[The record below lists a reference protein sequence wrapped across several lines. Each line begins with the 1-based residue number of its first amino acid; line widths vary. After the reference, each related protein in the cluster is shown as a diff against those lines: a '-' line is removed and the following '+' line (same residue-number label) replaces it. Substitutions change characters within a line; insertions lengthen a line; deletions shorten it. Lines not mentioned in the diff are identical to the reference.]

1 VIVIGLLGALS
12 AFALP
17 HAGSAANPKLVATVN
32 DNFTITLTD
41 AAGTAVTTLPAGTY
55 DVEVHD
61 NSAFHSFHLT
71 GPGGV
76 DKATTVPGTG
86 TTTWTVT
93 LVAGSYHFQCDAHP
107 ATMNGDFTVTSAGS
121 TGTQTT
127 GTTPPPAPTTTAPAP
142 PPPPPAPPATTTNG
156 QTTTSAETSTSAPTM
171 AARPPTCKVPRVLG
185 RTLAGARR
193 LIAAAL
199 CRIRRLTYAY
209 SKRVP
214 RQHVLAQH
222 PSAGARVA
230 RGTPVDLVVS
240 RGSPPRVVPR
250 ARFGR

>member
-17 HAGSAANPKLVATVN
+17 HAGSAANPKLVGTVN

-41 AAGTAVTTLPAGTY
+41 TAGTAVTTLPAGTY

-61 NSAFHSFHLT
+61 NSAFHSFHLS

-76 DKATTVPGTG
+76 DQATTVPGTG

-107 ATMNGDFTVTSAGS
+107 TLMKGDFTVTSGGS
-121 TGTQTT
+121 TGTETT
-127 GTTPPPAPTTTAPAP
+127 GTTTPPAPTTTAPP
-142 PPPPPAPPATTTNG
+142 PPPPPATTSGG
-156 QTTTSAETSTSAPTM
+156 QTTTGARTSTSAPSPATP
-171 AARPPTCKVPRVLG
+171 PPTCRVPRVLG
-185 RTLAGARR
+185 KTLAGARR
-193 LIAAAL
+193 LIAAGL
-199 CRIRRLTYAY
+199 CRTRHITSAY

-240 RGSPPRVVPR
+240 RGPAPRVVPR